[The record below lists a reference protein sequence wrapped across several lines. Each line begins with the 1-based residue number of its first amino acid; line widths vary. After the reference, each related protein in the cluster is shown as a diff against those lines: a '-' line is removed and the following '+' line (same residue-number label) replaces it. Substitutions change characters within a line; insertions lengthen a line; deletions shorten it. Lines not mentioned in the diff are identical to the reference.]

1 MGSTDQP
8 IAVPAEHPVGMHF
21 QRVVRKMLNG
31 IVVPL
36 LGAGA
41 NLSGRPTD
49 RKDFRW
55 DEQPHKFLPS
65 GKELAVWLV
74 DNFDDY
80 PELREI
86 TDLSRVSQ
94 FLELKEGGELYQLL
108 HDLFNANYEPGPLHT
123 FLARSQAV
131 LREHGRGTQVILTT
145 NYDDLLER
153 AFVRAEEP
161 FDLITYVCRSPVD
174 YRGRFVHFAPG
185 SEEPVPVLQPNE
197 YKGLDLTERAVILKM
212 HGAVRRGT
220 AFDKDNY
227 VITEDNYIDYLA
239 HTDIS
244 GLLPKPI
251 PEKLRN
257 SHFLFLGYSMS
268 DWNLR
273 VILRRIWG
281 EQALEYPS
289 WSIQLGPDTL
299 ERAFWGERK
308 VEILDWDLDKYVE
321 NLQSAMDVRI
331 ESRPA

>member
-1 MGSTDQP
+1 MTSTDQP
-8 IAVPAEHPVGMHF
+8 IPVSAEQLVNSHF
-21 QRVVRKMLNG
+21 KKVVRKMMNG

-49 RKDFRW
+49 TNFRW

-65 GKELAVWLV
+65 GKELAAWLV

-80 PELREI
+80 PELRKI

-94 FLELKEGGELYQLL
+94 FLELKEGGELYQRL
-108 HDLFNANYEPGPLHT
+108 HDLFDADYTWSPLHT
-123 FLARSQAV
+123 FLAESQAE
-131 LREHGRGTQVILTT
+131 LREHGRGAQVILTT

-153 AFVRAEEP
+153 AFVKAKEP
-161 FDLITYVCRSPVD
+161 FDLITYVCRSPVEN
-174 YRGRFVHFAPG
+174 RGRFVHFAPG
-185 SEEPVPVLQPNE
+185 SEEPVPILQPNE
-197 YKGLDLTERAVILKM
+197 YKGLDLTQRAVILKM
-212 HGAVRRGT
+212 HGAVRRGP
-220 AFDKDNY
+220 AFDEDNY

-257 SHFLFLGYSMS
+257 SHFLFLGYSMA

-281 EQALEYPS
+281 EQALEYGS
-289 WSIQLGPDTL
+289 WSIQLYPDEL

-308 VEILDWDLDKYVE
+308 VEILEWDLDDYVE
-321 NLQSAMDVRI
+321 KLQTAMRVRL
-331 ESRPA
+331 ESSPE